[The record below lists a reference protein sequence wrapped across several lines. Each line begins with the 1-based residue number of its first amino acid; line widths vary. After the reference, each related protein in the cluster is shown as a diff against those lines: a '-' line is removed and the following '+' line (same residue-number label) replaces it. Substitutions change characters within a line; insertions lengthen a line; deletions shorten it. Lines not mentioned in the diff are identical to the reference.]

1 MERLREI
8 EAELSG
14 IAPFLGRNGIT
25 AQPYRV
31 PPGYFEHFAE
41 NLLLKIR
48 NEEESP
54 EAELLAISPLLA
66 SLDRRTP
73 YRVPDHYFSEFRAGM
88 EGQEA
93 GNTAPVEEVNSGSIP
108 EIPVLK
114 TIPLRSFNPFLRY
127 AAAALITGAI
137 ATGAFFALHKSSPDP
152 LIALTSVS
160 DQEMANYLENHDVHW
175 VPGTSPG
182 TPTAS
187 VDFDDVEISELLSN
201 VSDAELEQYVPD
213 LPIQKG
219 TIN

>member
-8 EAELSG
+8 ETELSG
-14 IAPFLGRNGIT
+14 IAPILGKNGIT

-41 NLLLKIR
+41 ALLLKIR
-48 NEEESP
+48 GEEESP
-54 EAELLAISPLLA
+54 EAELRAISPLLA

-73 YRVPDHYFSEFRAGM
+73 YRVPDHYFNEFRAGK
-88 EGQEA
+88 EGSET
-93 GNTAPVEEVNSGSIP
+93 GNTAPVKEVSSESTL
-108 EIPVLK
+108 EIPALK
-114 TIPLRSFNPFLRY
+114 TVPLRSFNRFLRY
-127 AAAALITGAI
+127 AAAALIIGAI

-187 VDFDDVEISELLSN
+187 VDFDDTEISELLSN
-201 VSDAELEQYVPD
+201 VSDAELEQYIPD
-213 LPIQKG
+213 LPVQKG